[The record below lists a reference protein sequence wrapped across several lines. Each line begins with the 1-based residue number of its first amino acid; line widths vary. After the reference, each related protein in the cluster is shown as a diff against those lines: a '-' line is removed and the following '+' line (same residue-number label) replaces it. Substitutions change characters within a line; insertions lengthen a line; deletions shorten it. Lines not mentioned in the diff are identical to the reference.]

1 MKKDL
6 TRRDFVKTGLA
17 TALVGAGCL
26 SFGLKEALAQA
37 KETGKPLLTPESL
50 NKLFANGKANK
61 VLAGEAIPDIKAFI
75 RRRFTLTSQQNQ
87 VLDKFSMTDLTKLQ
101 DVLKPVS
108 KHGGSIHVDFNE
120 DGARA
125 NHVASAPFACKTDVK
140 VTTPVGSAEVHVE
153 VS

>member
-50 NKLFANGKANK
+50 NKLFANGK
-61 VLAGEAIPDIKAFI
+61 E
-75 RRRFTLTSQQNQ
+75 S
-87 VLDKFSMTDLTKLQ
+87 
-101 DVLKPVS
+101 
-108 KHGGSIHVDFNE
+108 E
-120 DGARA
+120 
-125 NHVASAPFACKTDVK
+125 
-140 VTTPVGSAEVHVE
+140 
-153 VS
+153 